1 MLGRSFKVAVALGVP
16 IRVHWTLAL
25 LLVALAIW
33 APSILGPQVLLPTLG
48 WVVALFGSVLLH
60 ELGHVWCGRRFGIR
74 THAIV
79 LSPVGGMAEM
89 DQRRVSPRVDAMVS
103 MAGPMASLGVALSC
117 FVLAGVT
124 GQPMWRS
131 LGGLNLLLGAFNLL
145 PIYPLDGGRM
155 LRAAM
160 SARLGAA
167 RAHDASLRVGALVI
181 AVATGA
187 ALATGVYD
195 GAVFGLV
202 LLVLL
207 ERERR
212 IFLAVRGARPS

>member
-25 LLVALAIW
+25 LLVALSVW
-33 APSILGPQVLLPTLG
+33 APSFHGAQVLLPTLG

-124 GQPMWRS
+124 GQSRGAAWGDSTSCWGRS
-131 LGGLNLLLGAFNLL
+131 TCCPFT
-145 PIYPLDGGRM
+145 DGGRM

-160 SARLGAA
+160 SAPHAA
-167 RAHDASLRVGALVI
+167 RHDASLA
-181 AVATGA
+181 
-187 ALATGVYD
+187 
-195 GAVFGLV
+195 
-202 LLVLL
+202 
-207 ERERR
+207 
-212 IFLAVRGARPS
+212 